1 MPWRERER
9 ERADL
14 AQIINWIFEHSI
26 STTLKQISFKNETN
40 IQWKRLDE
48 ISTIKT
54 GQPINQTII
63 SQNIGKYPVINSGK
77 NPLGYI
83 NKWNTE
89 NDPIGI
95 ASRGTVGY
103 ITYTEGRYFRG
114 NLNYSVTIKDKK
126 VVNQKFLY
134 YLLLANQNKIFEIC
148 NYNGVPALNSADLK
162 EMELPIP
169 PIEIQNNIV
178 KILDKFDLLIND
190 LTEGLPKEI
199 KLREKQYEYYSNLIF
214 KKLSK

>member
-1 MPWRERER
+1 M
-9 ERADL
+9 
-14 AQIINWIFEHSI
+14 
-26 STTLKQISFKNETN
+26 
-40 IQWKRLDE
+40 
-48 ISTIKT
+48 
-54 GQPINQTII
+54 
-63 SQNIGKYPVINSGK
+63 
-77 NPLGYI
+77 
-83 NKWNTE
+83 
-89 NDPIGI
+89 
-95 ASRGTVGY
+95 
-103 ITYTEGRYFRG
+103 
-114 NLNYSVTIKDKK
+114 NYSVTIKDKK

>member
-1 MPWRERER
+1 M
-9 ERADL
+9 
-14 AQIINWIFEHSI
+14 
-26 STTLKQISFKNETN
+26 
-40 IQWKRLDE
+40 
-48 ISTIKT
+48 STIKT